1 MSALSEIAVSV
12 EAVTGNVQPLLHELR
27 HALARL
33 ESIGEETAIDL
44 RGLPLAPGEEAKIE
58 EALGIGEVRA
68 EVDALGI
75 TTVQETTFS
84 GIWMVTHR
92 NIENEIVA
100 RFVEVCR
107 MPEILRA
114 QPEDIQRSV
123 IRLEQ
128 YLSGE
133 APATETNN
141 KGNKNDRK

>member
-1 MSALSEIAVSV
+1 MSTLSEIAVSV

-141 KGNKNDRK
+141 KGNKNDSK

>member
-141 KGNKNDRK
+141 KGNKNDSK

>member
-33 ESIGEETAIDL
+33 ASIGEETAIDL
-44 RGLPLAPGEEAKIE
+44 RGLPLAPGEEAQIE
-58 EALGIGEVRA
+58 EALGIGEVCA

-75 TTVQETTFS
+75 STVQETAFS

-114 QPEDIQRSV
+114 QPEDIQQSV

-128 YLSGE
+128 YLRGE
-133 APATETNN
+133 APATERND
-141 KGNKNDRK
+141 KGKKNDRE

>member
-1 MSALSEIAVSV
+1 MSALSDIAVSV
-12 EAVTGNVQPLLHELR
+12 EAFTGNVQPLLHELR

-58 EALGIGEVRA
+58 EVLGIGEVRA
-68 EVDALGI
+68 EIDALGI
-75 TTVQETTFS
+75 TTVQETAFS

-92 NIENEIVA
+92 NTENEIVA

-128 YLSGE
+128 SLSGE
-133 APATETNN
+133 APAT
-141 KGNKNDRK
+141 

>member
-141 KGNKNDRK
+141 KGNTNDSK